1 MQPQLEL
8 NAEPFPRVDFYNL
21 LASERGVAKGWRW
34 FDLKVLGDH
43 KSPREQ
49 TSFQIRGAVYL
60 GETRTGRGK
69 WDKATTREFVIS
81 FTEYDARVERWQI
94 ETGRCGWCFGS
105 GSESLGSSGTRTCS
119 RCAGTG
125 KPPAAATP

>member
-8 NAEPFPRVDFYNL
+8 AADPFPRVDFYNL
-21 LASERGVAKGWRW
+21 LAIDRGAAPGWRW

-49 TSFQIRGAVYL
+49 TSFQMRGAVYL

-69 WDKATTREFVIS
+69 WDKSTTREFVIC
-81 FTEYDARVERWQI
+81 FTEYDARVARWQL

-105 GSESLGSSGTRTCS
+105 GSESAGSGGVRTCS
-119 RCAGTG
+119 RCKGTG
-125 KPPAAATP
+125 KPAEDPAP